1 MLLEGIGKTGAP
13 YKGWMCRE
21 KVKAN
26 QCQPIWMRK
35 YDAQWLMPEDYTEV
49 ITEAGLN
56 LDPVAEREPVP
67 EAFMSD
73 SERANNK

>member
-1 MLLEGIGKTGAP
+1 
-13 YKGWMCRE
+13 MCRE

-35 YDAQWLMPEDYTEV
+35 YDAQWLMPDDYTEV

-73 SERANNK
+73 SEKAARGAN